1 MYSGKIAVPP
11 GGGGIVNKNEPFL
24 KFQISLLPTDSVIL
38 DHTVILWVAL
48 LSTIVRWLDI
58 RFVGTVEIRISR
70 EKKML

>member
-1 MYSGKIAVPP
+1 MSAM
-11 GGGGIVNKNEPFL
+11 FM
-24 KFQISLLPTDSVIL
+24 LLQKDSVIL

-48 LSTIVRWLDI
+48 LSIIVRCVEI